1 MSAYDIEIG
10 TKAKWNDPAIE
21 DFKEGKERDFQK
33 SRIYEIVD
41 IINDD
46 MVLIADEFGEGE
58 VFIDE
63 LDILE

>member
-10 TKAKWNDPAIE
+10 TKVKWTDVAIA
-21 DFKEGKERDFQK
+21 DFPGKERELQE
-33 SRIYEIVD
+33 SRVFEIVD

-46 MVLIADEFGEGE
+46 MVLIADEYGEGE

-63 LDILE
+63 LEVVE